1 MHEEHRT
8 SASERRA
15 RTEEAPYA
23 EALLRHA
30 ARRPRSFMV
39 PGHGATG
46 DDFAAGQAAFLGER
60 TLTVDV
66 TQLLDGIDLG
76 ADSPRHRAQEL
87 AAEAWG
93 ARRTWFLTNGSSQ
106 GNRLAAIAISQLGD
120 GMVVQRSAHS
130 SIIDGLVLTGLRP
143 SYVIPGIDARNGI
156 AHGVTPA
163 SVTQAIADHGGA
175 VAAVYV
181 VSPSYFGAVAD
192 IPTIAQ
198 VVHDAGAALIVD
210 GAWGA
215 HFGFHPDLPESPVRQ
230 GADMV
235 IMSTHK
241 MASSLHQSALLHL
254 GDTPLA
260 DALEPALD
268 RAYRMTASTS
278 ESSLLLGS
286 IDVARRDLQHGGADI
301 GEALRDLDAARHRI
315 QTEGGISLIEDT
327 FSAYPD
333 IVALDPF
340 RVPIDVSRLG
350 MNAQALRLALA
361 RGQGLWVEMATQTTL
376 VPMLGAGK
384 RTSFDAL
391 IDALVAL
398 AREGHP
404 PYLPDSPGELPSPGA
419 VHLTPRDAFYAP
431 STIIPAEA
439 AIGRISADA
448 LAAYPPGIPNI
459 LPGEEITAAAR
470 GFLQS
475 IAASPGGYVR
485 GALDDT
491 VSHMRVLE
499 LGDMAK

>member
-1 MHEEHRT
+1 MHDEHRS
-8 SASERRA
+8 SASDSRVSA
-15 RTEEAPYA
+15 EAPYA
-23 EALLRHA
+23 DALIRHA
-30 ARRPRSFMV
+30 DRRPVSFMV
-39 PGHGATG
+39 PGHGATA
-46 DDFAAGQAAFLGER
+46 DDFSSGQAAFLGER
-60 TLTVDV
+60 ALSVDV

-76 ADSPRHRAQEL
+76 ADSPRVRAQEL

-106 GNRLAAIAISQLGD
+106 GNRLAAIAVSQLGG

-130 SIIDGLVLTGLRP
+130 SIVDGLVLTGLRP
-143 SYVIPGIDARNGI
+143 SYVLPGVDVRNGI
-156 AHGVTPA
+156 AHGVTAA
-163 SVTQAIADHGGA
+163 SVRKAMGDHGGA
-175 VAAVYV
+175 VTAVYV

-192 IPTIAQ
+192 IPAIAR

-215 HFGFHPDLPESPVRQ
+215 HFGFHPDLPASPVRQ
-230 GADMV
+230 GADIV

-286 IDVARRDLQHGGADI
+286 IDVARRDLQRGRAGI
-301 GEALRDLDAARHRI
+301 GDALRNLDLARRRI
-315 QTEGGISLIEDT
+315 RAEDGISLIEDT

-333 IVALDPF
+333 IIARDPF
-340 RVPIDVSRLG
+340 RVPIDVSGLG
-350 MNAQALRLALA
+350 VNAQALRLALA
-361 RGQGLWVEMATQTTL
+361 REQGIWAEMATQTTL
-376 VPMLGAGK
+376 VPLLGAGK

-391 IDALVAL
+391 IDALVAR
-398 AREGHP
+398 AQPGRAT
-404 PYLPDSPGELPSPGA
+404 YQPDDPGELPPPGP
-419 VHLTPRDAFYAP
+419 VHLTPREAFYAP
-431 STIIPAEA
+431 SVVVSAEA

-459 LPGEEITAAAR
+459 LPGEEITAAAL

-475 IAASPGGYVR
+475 IAASPGGFVR
-485 GALDDT
+485 GSLDEG
-491 VSHMRVLE
+491 VSILRVIAT
-499 LGDMAK
+499 G